1 MCWVNILVFHHGPQE
16 GHSLPPRFVGCQRSF
31 LELLELCNHPRHLEG
46 WRLVQWPCKARH
58 THLAGL
64 PWLQVCSGSGGEEG
78 NLAGARRRGGG
89 DLTGAHWAFLS
100 QSLGNFVTNQH
111 VALATHNTT
120 RLTGLV
126 WLWEAEELGEA
137 ATFCLFLAW
146 VWSWAGW
153 SSVGP
158 PSDSDGPWGAEP
170 ACNLG
175 HTQHTKAYRGRGG
188 SLAGARWLW
197 LGGGGGGGTLLELA
211 DCSCNPV
218 AGSVG
223 ESGGGGPRW
232 SSLAAWLGLLQTGG
246 KRTFA
251 AASAASCPSPASL
264 APSLSSLSAVSR
276 QQVCL

>member
-1 MCWVNILVFHHGPQE
+1 MARLSGSPFPRVCAGLTSWFFTTVLKRATASLPALWVASVASWSSWSFATILVTWRGGGLCNGLAKQGTHTSQVCPG
-16 GHSLPPRFVGCQRSF
+16 SRSVLALGGRRGTS
-31 LELLELCNHPRHLEG
+31 LELVG
-46 WRLVQWPCKARH
+46 
-58 THLAGL
+58 
-64 PWLQVCSGSGGEEG
+64 
-78 NLAGARRRGGG
+78 GGG

-197 LGGGGGGGTLLELA
+197 LGGGTLLELA

-223 ESGGGGPRW
+223 ESGGGDLAGARWLPGWASFRLEGRGP
-232 SSLAAWLGLLQTGG
+232 LLLQALL
-246 KRTFA
+246 RV
-251 AASAASCPSPASL
+251 L
-264 APSLSSLSAVSR
+264 R
-276 QQVCL
+276 QLR